1 MPYDIVQLDELPPRE
16 RKRKY
21 NIDELDVGQAIVIA
35 AGEKY
40 TPSAIYS
47 AARSVGIRVSIRK
60 AVEDDPGGQFK
71 VGDILVARIP
81 NKDEE

>member
-1 MPYDIVQLDELPPRE
+1 MPYDIVHLEELPPRE

-21 NIDELDVGQAIVIA
+21 NIDELEVGQAIVIA
-35 AGEKY
+35 AGDKY

-60 AVEDDPGGQFK
+60 ANTDHRGGAYHA
-71 VGDILVARIP
+71 GDILVVRIP
-81 NKDEE
+81 DKDAE

>member
-1 MPYDIVQLDELPPRE
+1 MPYDIISNIELPPRE

-21 NIDELDVGQAIVIA
+21 NIDELEVGQALVIP

-47 AARSVGIRVSIRK
+47 AARSLGVRVSIRK
-60 AVEDDPGGQFK
+60 FVNPETGTEDVGIFRVED
-71 VGDILVARIP
+71 
-81 NKDEE
+81 KDADA

>member
-1 MPYDIVQLDELPPRE
+1 MPYDIVDNIPLPPRE

-21 NIDELDVGQAIVIA
+21 NIDELEIGQALIIP

-47 AARSVGIRVSIRK
+47 AARSLGVKVSIRK
-60 AVEDDPGGQFK
+60 FVNPDTGTEDIGIFR
-71 VGDILVARIP
+71 VAD
-81 NKDEE
+81 KDED